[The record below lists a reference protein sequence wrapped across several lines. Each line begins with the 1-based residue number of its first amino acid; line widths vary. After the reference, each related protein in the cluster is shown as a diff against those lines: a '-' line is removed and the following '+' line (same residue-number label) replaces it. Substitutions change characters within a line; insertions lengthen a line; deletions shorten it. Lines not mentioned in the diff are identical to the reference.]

1 MRDQA
6 TLTKAQVQPWL
17 ATLFPEVQAEVHA
30 ELSVLPLAADAS
42 TRRYFRAQWTPP
54 GAEKAVSRVI
64 MVCDSWPETET
75 PDFIA
80 VARHLA
86 ASGIRVPRIDGVVPT
101 SGWICLE
108 DFGDRAL
115 ADAWQQTDNSERLAW
130 GQQAMDALVRMHTT
144 ATQHKNAACPAF
156 HLAFD
161 VPKLLSEL
169 QHFRLHAIEG
179 LWQHAL
185 SEDEREAFDAACLPL
200 CAHLEAQPRYFCH
213 RDYHGWNIMAQDKT
227 VGILDFQD
235 ARMGPQPYDVVS
247 LLVDR
252 RTPSLLGRDIS
263 TALVQYYLDRF
274 EAASGQRVDRAAFD
288 ELFELVAVQRCI
300 KAIGTFAAMH
310 VAYGRSQ
317 YLPYIDPTL
326 DYIRPLLPRHA
337 MLASLQTL
345 LHRYTPLAS

>member
-1 MRDQA
+1 MHDQA
-6 TLTKAQVQPWL
+6 TLKREQVQPWL
-17 ATLFPEVQAEVHA
+17 ATLYPELASTA
-30 ELSVLPLAADAS
+30 RATLSVSPLAADAS
-42 TRRYFRAQWTPP
+42 TRRYFRAQWMPP
-54 GAEKAVSRVI
+54 GAARAVSRII
-64 MVCDSWPETET
+64 MVCEPWAEAET

-86 ASGIRVPRIDGVVPT
+86 ASGVRVPAIDGVAPT
-101 SGWICLE
+101 SGWMCLE

-115 ADAWQQTDNSERLAW
+115 ADAWQQTDNSARLVW
-130 GQQAMDALVRMHTT
+130 GQRAMDALVQMHTT
-144 ATQHKNAACPAF
+144 ATQHINADCPAF
-156 HLAFD
+156 YLAFD

-169 QHFRLHAIEG
+169 QHFRLHAVEG

-185 SEDEREAFDAACLPL
+185 SEDERQAFEAASRPL

-213 RDYHGWNIMAQDKT
+213 RDYHGWNIMAEGHE

-235 ARMGPQPYDVVS
+235 ARMGPQPYDVAS

-252 RTPSLLGRDIS
+252 RTPTLLGHDVS
-263 TALVQYYLDRF
+263 AALVQYYLDQF
-274 EAASGQRVDRAAFD
+274 EEVSGQRVDRAAFG

-310 VAYGRSQ
+310 VVYARSQ
-317 YLPYIDPTL
+317 YLPYINPTL
-326 DYIRPLLPRHA
+326 DYIRPLMPRHA
-337 MLASLQTL
+337 MLAPLEAW